1 MHMRSGESQTGNHD
15 EPAPLAEAERRCWG
29 AFITVATAVTRRLDR
44 ELQRDH
50 GLTLDDLGIIAI
62 LAESDTHQERFGE
75 LAARLRLPKAN
86 VTYRF
91 QRLEERNL
99 VDRAPSPDDRRG
111 AYARLTPTGLTLW
124 ERAGRDYLR
133 FIRRH
138 FLDPLD
144 HNTIDVLGTS
154 LRAVID
160 AHPSGSEGLRP

>member
-1 MHMRSGESQTGNHD
+1 MEPGKPETRDRG
-15 EPAPLAEAERRCWG
+15 EPAPLTEVERRCWG

-111 AYARLTPTGLTLW
+111 AYARLTPTGLALW
-124 ERAGRDYLR
+124 ERASRDYLR

-144 HNTIDVLGTS
+144 HNTIDAIGSS
-154 LRAVID
+154 LLAVID

>member
-1 MHMRSGESQTGNHD
+1 MRSGETQTRERD
-15 EPAPLAEAERRCWG
+15 EPAPLTEVERHCWG

-50 GLTLDDLGIIAI
+50 DLTLDDLGILAI
-62 LAESDTHQERFGE
+62 LAESDSHQERFGE
-75 LAARLRLPKAN
+75 LAGRLRLPKAN

-99 VDRAPSPDDRRG
+99 VERAPSPGDRRG
-111 AYARLTPTGLTLW
+111 AFAQLTPTGLALW
-124 ERAGRDYLR
+124 EQANRDYLR
-133 FIRRH
+133 FIRHH

-144 HNTIDVLGTS
+144 HSKVEALGTS
-154 LRAVID
+154 LLAVVD